1 MNPEY
6 VPEWEQILGIP
17 VNDFFPFRRIVR
29 LITPAGDWVVKPV
42 RDRVQLRWWMSVDR
56 ELRFRGFRSM
66 PPIYTDGSRWLITPM
81 IDGFPVSYRDRN
93 QVRKAARL
101 LALFHR
107 LGRGLAT
114 PPFHRKRHPFLH
126 RLDARLSEFARLLKT
141 CEGMEGEIGEL
152 IRQYGRQYYRYGMEA
167 RKQIA
172 EYPLSLLFERE
183 WRGRFVV
190 HQDLASHNLLLDRR
204 GKLWL
209 IDFETADYDWQLGDL
224 WQLLSRVLPEQNW
237 NSSVWHEVIAVYGE
251 IRPLSSMELS
261 ILRKLL
267 GFPNEFFRES
277 LGVVKGRRGY
287 HPEVVIPYL
296 KRIAEATGRWRRFLR
311 TIR

>member
-42 RDRVQLRWWMSVDR
+42 RDPVQLRWWMSVDR

-183 WRGRFVV
+183 WRGAV
-190 HQDLASHNLLLDRR
+190 LLFIRIWPVTI
-204 GKLWL
+204 GSWTGG
-209 IDFETADYDWQLGDL
+209 ETSG
-224 WQLLSRVLPEQNW
+224 S
-237 NSSVWHEVIAVYGE
+237 
-251 IRPLSSMELS
+251 S
-261 ILRKLL
+261 ILKRRITT
-267 GFPNEFFRES
+267 GSWATCGSCFPGCCRN
-277 LGVVKGRRGY
+277 K
-287 HPEVVIPYL
+287 
-296 KRIAEATGRWRRFLR
+296 TGTALFGTR
-311 TIR
+311 